1 MSLNDLMT
9 THADKLRAKTGVT
22 DKLSIVD
29 MTRLLDDLSWNKTN
43 LLKGT
48 SDQYKELTGTSWLGV
63 STDGSPTIPASFG
76 ETFTYAVD
84 IKNVKGSSVDL
95 QIHEIDSS
103 NHRYYRGSSPRISA
117 GEEKELYITETM
129 EHKDCKY
136 IEVSIWGM
144 ADNPGSVLQ
153 VKNERLYRGTE
164 PGVWTPNPAD
174 KVGG

>member
-22 DKLSIVD
+22 DKLSIVG
-29 MTRLLDDLSWNKTN
+29 MTRLLDDLSWNQAN

-48 SDQYKELTGTSWLGV
+48 SNQYKELTGKGWLGLTTAD
-63 STDGSPTIPASFG
+63 SDTIPALFG
-76 ETFTYAVD
+76 ETFTYTAD
-84 IKNVKGSSVDL
+84 IKNVKGSSVNV
-95 QIHEIDSS
+95 QIYEIDSS

-136 IEVSIWGM
+136 IEISIWGI

-153 VKNERLYRGTE
+153 VKNERLYRGAE

-174 KVGG
+174 KVG